1 MFKVLTD
8 NILTISSEPSWE
20 QELNDPKIRPQE
32 FIMLIKDLNMKLN
45 HILLATKTKKSN
57 PFLAGK
63 SKVGS
68 NIAGFSNL
76 DQMGPLKVSKSQKHF
91 FLKHHCPKNERN
103 I

>member
-1 MFKVLTD
+1 
-8 NILTISSEPSWE
+8 
-20 QELNDPKIRPQE
+20 
-32 FIMLIKDLNMKLN
+32 MLMKDLNMKLN

-76 DQMGPLKVSKSQKHF
+76 DQMGPLKV
-91 FLKHHCPKNERN
+91 R
-103 I
+103 